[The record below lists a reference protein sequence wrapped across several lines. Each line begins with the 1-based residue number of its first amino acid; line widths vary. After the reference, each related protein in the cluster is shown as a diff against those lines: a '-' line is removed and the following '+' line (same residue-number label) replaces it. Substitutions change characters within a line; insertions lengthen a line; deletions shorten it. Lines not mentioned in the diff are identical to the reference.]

1 VSLAAASGVA
11 PGVEQAAM
19 SAHDLLLIGRVA
31 RPHGIR
37 GHVIVNP
44 ETDFPDDRFKVGQVL
59 LVGPADRTA
68 EREIHEVRFHQG
80 RPILAL
86 AGVQTIDEAELLAG
100 ADLWVPQATLGP
112 LPQGTYYRHD
122 LVGCEVR
129 DTADGLVGRVTAV
142 EGTLDRSYL
151 VIDGDVML
159 PLVDGIC
166 LQVDMAARRIVVDP
180 PEGLI
185 ALYRS

>member
-1 VSLAAASGVA
+1 VRTGEDVD
-11 PGVEQAAM
+11 GGQQAM
-19 SAHDLLLIGRVA
+19 SDQDLLLVGRVA

-44 ETDFPDDRFKVGQVL
+44 ETDFPAERYKVGQAL
-59 LVGPADRTA
+59 LVGPEGRTTT
-68 EREIHEVRFHQG
+68 REILEVRFHQG

-86 AGVQTIDEAELLAG
+86 AGIVTIDEAETLAG
-100 ADLWVPQATLGP
+100 MDLWISAHDVEP
-112 LPQGTYYRHD
+112 LPERTYYRHD

-129 DTADGLVGRVTAV
+129 TTSDAVIGRVTAV

-151 VIDGDVML
+151 VVDGDVML
-159 PLVDGIC
+159 PLVEGIC
-166 LQVDMAARRIVVDP
+166 REVDLASRRIVVDP

-185 ALYRS
+185 ELYRP

>member
-1 VSLAAASGVA
+1 
-11 PGVEQAAM
+11 M
-19 SAHDLLLIGRVA
+19 ITDLVLVGRVA
-31 RPHGIR
+31 RPHGLR
-37 GHVIVNP
+37 GHVVVNP
-44 ETDFPDDRFKVGQVL
+44 ETDFPDERFKVGHVL
-59 LVGPADRTA
+59 LVGPADRTV
-68 EREIHEVRFHQG
+68 EREILEVRFHQG

-86 AGVQTIDEAELLAG
+86 AGVESMDAAELLAG
-100 ADLWVPQATLGP
+100 VDLWVPQAKLEP
-112 LPQGTYYRHD
+112 LPERTYYRHD

-129 DTADGLVGRVTAV
+129 DRSDGLVGRVTAV

-166 LQVDMAARRIVVDP
+166 LQVDTVARRIVVDP

-185 ALYRS
+185 ELYRS

>member
-1 VSLAAASGVA
+1 
-11 PGVEQAAM
+11 M
-19 SAHDLLLIGRVA
+19 
-31 RPHGIR
+31 
-37 GHVIVNP
+37 NP
-44 ETDFPDDRFKVGQVL
+44 ETDFPDERFKVGHVL
-59 LVGPADRTA
+59 LVGPADRTV
-68 EREIHEVRFHQG
+68 EREILEVRFHQG

-86 AGVQTIDEAELLAG
+86 AGVESMDVAELLAG
-100 ADLWVPQATLGP
+100 VDLWVPQAKLEP
-112 LPQGTYYRHD
+112 LPERTYYRHD

-129 DTADGLVGRVTAV
+129 DRSDGLVGRVTAV

-166 LQVDMAARRIVVDP
+166 LQVDTVARRIVVDP

-185 ALYRS
+185 ELYRS

>member
-1 VSLAAASGVA
+1 
-11 PGVEQAAM
+11 M
-19 SAHDLLLIGRVA
+19 STDELLLVGRVA

-37 GHVIVNP
+37 GQVIVNP
-44 ETDFPDDRFKVGQVL
+44 ETDFPEDRFRIGQVL
-59 LVGPADRTA
+59 LVGPADRPV
-68 EREIHEVRFHQG
+68 EREINEVRFHQG

-86 AGVQTIDEAELLAG
+86 AGVQTMDDAEVLAG
-100 ADLWVPQATLGP
+100 ADLWVPQAALDP

-122 LVGCEVR
+122 LIGCEVR
-129 DTADGLVGRVTAV
+129 DTLDRTIGRVTAV

-185 ALYRS
+185 ELYRP

>member
-1 VSLAAASGVA
+1 VS
-11 PGVEQAAM
+11 PDN
-19 SAHDLLLIGRVA
+19 DLLLVGRVA
-31 RPHGIR
+31 RPHGLR
-37 GHVIVNP
+37 GHVVVNP
-44 ETDFPDDRFKVGQVL
+44 ETDFPEDRFKAGQVL

-68 EREIHEVRFHQG
+68 EREIQEVRFHQG
-80 RPILAL
+80 RPILGF
-86 AGVQTIDEAELLAG
+86 AGLETMDQAELLSG
-100 ADLWVPQATLGP
+100 ADLWVPQARLGP

-166 LQVDMAARRIVVDP
+166 LQVDMVARRILVNP

>member
-1 VSLAAASGVA
+1 
-11 PGVEQAAM
+11 M
-19 SAHDLLLIGRVA
+19 STQDVVLVGRIA

-44 ETDFPDDRFKVGQVL
+44 ETDFPDERFRVGQAL
-59 LVGPADRTA
+59 LVGAPDRQT
-68 EREIHEVRFHQG
+68 EREILDVRFHQG

-86 AGVQTIDEAELLAG
+86 SGVHSIEDAEALAG
-100 ADLWVPQATLGP
+100 LELWIPQATLDP

-129 DTADGLVGRVTAV
+129 DSAGALVGRVTGV
-142 EGTLDRSYL
+142 EGTLERSYL

-166 LQVDMAARRIVVDP
+166 LGVDMAARRIVVDP
-180 PEGLI
+180 PDGLI
-185 ALYRS
+185 ELYRGPGAEDRA

>member
-1 VSLAAASGVA
+1 
-11 PGVEQAAM
+11 M
-19 SAHDLLLIGRVA
+19 STQDVVLVGRIA

-44 ETDFPDDRFKVGQVL
+44 ETDFPDERFRVGQAL
-59 LVGPADRTA
+59 LVGAPDRQT
-68 EREIHEVRFHQG
+68 EREILDVRFHQG

-86 AGVQTIDEAELLAG
+86 SGVQSIEDAEALAG
-100 ADLWVPQATLGP
+100 LELWIPQATLDP

-129 DTADGLVGRVTAV
+129 DSAGALVGRVTGV
-142 EGTLDRSYL
+142 EGTLERSYL
-151 VIDGDVML
+151 VVDGDVML

-166 LQVDMAARRIVVDP
+166 LGVDMAARRIVVDP
-180 PEGLI
+180 PDGLI
-185 ALYRS
+185 ELYRGPGAEDRA